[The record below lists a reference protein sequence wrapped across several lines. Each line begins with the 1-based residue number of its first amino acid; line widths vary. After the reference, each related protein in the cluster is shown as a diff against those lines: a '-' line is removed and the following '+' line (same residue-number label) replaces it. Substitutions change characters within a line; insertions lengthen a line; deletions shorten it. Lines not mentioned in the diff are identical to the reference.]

1 MENSME
7 NMFTDVR
14 MQRFMIQGFTFFL
27 NSTLMAFASFNSTAW
42 LNKSSW
48 NSNNDYKAQIKV
60 YSSNE

>member
-1 MENSME
+1 
-7 NMFTDVR
+7 
-14 MQRFMIQGFTFFL
+14 MIQGFTFFL